1 MVVFYVLHYY
11 VFREE
16 FNLQEDDIA
25 IGIIGRL
32 TAIKNHTFFLK
43 AIRNLLN
50 NTSKRFK
57 VFIVGDGEDRTYL
70 EELSSKLNLT
80 FNNVGVQDPLIYF
93 TSWRKD
99 MDLVYAGLDLVALT
113 SKNEGT
119 PVTLIEAQASNKPI
133 VSTDVGGVRDVVKNE
148 ITALV
153 SDKNDCLTFS
163 NNMKMLLEDDSLRI
177 NMGSSGYNHVSEL
190 FSYKRLVED
199 VDELYRN
206 LLNEKNL

>member
-1 MVVFYVLHYY
+1 
-11 VFREE
+11 
-16 FNLQEDDIA
+16 
-25 IGIIGRL
+25 
-32 TAIKNHTFFLK
+32 
-43 AIRNLLN
+43 
-50 NTSKRFK
+50 
-57 VFIVGDGEDRTYL
+57 
-70 EELSSKLNLT
+70 
-80 FNNVGVQDPLIYF
+80 
-93 TSWRKD
+93 

-153 SDKNDCLTFS
+153 SEKNDFLTFS
-163 NNMKMLLEDDSLRI
+163 NNMKILLEDDSLRI
-177 NMGSSGYNHVSEL
+177 KMGSSGYNHVAEL
-190 FSYKRLVED
+190 FSYERLVKD